1 MQLPDKQHSDP
12 CPATDK
18 EEKSNY
24 SDMKVMPRILEWRSD
39 LLLATLILIVFLID
53 QSTKSWV
60 RHTLIEGRS
69 LPETGFFRITHISN
83 TGSAFG
89 LFPNQ
94 TLFLLIA
101 SVVGIGVLLIFFR
114 RQAGK
119 DWLVRTSLG
128 LQLGGAAGNLVD
140 RITMGKVTDFLDVGA
155 WPVFNLADVSIV
167 SGIVILAWLLYR
179 SPVAVP
185 IEDSEPNSTEDLND
199 ESVSKDP

>member
-1 MQLPDKQHSDP
+1 MQLPDNQHNETCST
-12 CPATDK
+12 TDS
-18 EEKSNY
+18 EKKPTEANTGA
-24 SDMKVMPRILEWRSD
+24 MPKILEWRSD
-39 LLLATLILIVFLID
+39 LLLATLILVIFLID
-53 QSTKSWV
+53 QATKSWV
-60 RHTLIEGRS
+60 RHSLIEGRS
-69 LPETGFFRITHISN
+69 FPTDGFFRITHVSN

-101 SVVGIGVLLIFFR
+101 SIIGIGVLLLFFR
-114 RQAGK
+114 KQAGR

-140 RITMGKVTDFLDVGA
+140 RITMGKVTDFLDVGP

-179 SPVAVP
+179 SPVEVP
-185 IEDSEPNSTEDLND
+185 SEDSEPNSIEELND
-199 ESVSKDP
+199 ESVSKGP